1 MASHRKSVWDVNLVR
16 SAAWSSLLK
25 LNPRNMMGNP
35 VMFVVEIGSVITT
48 VLLILRPHEAFRF
61 NLQITLWLWFT
72 VLFANFAEAMAEGRG
87 KAQAET
93 LRRARS
99 ETIAKRIDLQRQDRR
114 NSQRQV
120 ARWRHGF
127 RRCRRTHSRRWRDRR
142 RRGLGRRIGDH
153 RRVRPGD
160 SRGRR
165 RSLGRYRRH
174 ARSERFHQSENHVES
189 RRDVSR
195 PHDRAGGRRFAAED
209 SQRNCAEHS
218 AGRPDHHL
226 LARRSDAAA
235 IRHLFRI
242 AADRVRARSRC
253 WCA

>member
-1 MASHRKSVWDVNLVR
+1 MASHHKSVWDLNLVR

-99 ETIAKRIDLQRQDRR
+99 
-114 NSQRQV
+114 
-120 ARWRHGF
+120 
-127 RRCRRTHSRRWRDRR
+127 
-142 RRGLGRRIGDH
+142 
-153 RRVRPGD
+153 
-160 SRGRR
+160 
-165 RSLGRYRRH
+165 
-174 ARSERFHQSENHVES
+174 
-189 RRDVSR
+189 
-195 PHDRAGGRRFAAED
+195 
-209 SQRNCAEHS
+209 
-218 AGRPDHHL
+218 
-226 LARRSDAAA
+226 
-235 IRHLFRI
+235 
-242 AADRVRARSRC
+242 
-253 WCA
+253 